1 MRFTHIDVNF
11 DIKYEGHQNCSKT
24 LSMHIL
30 RVFGH
35 HHMWCQN
42 WRQYVWT
49 SLRQFIFFVNLLHS
63 PCVWL
68 FDIWHLFDNLTSF
81 WQLDIFVI
89 TWHLFWHMGNGKC
102 GQRGIMVNTEDTDGA
117 PLGMVHMVDGA
128 MGHMV
133 NVVMCLI
140 MCNFLNTAGIFTKIL
155 LDIDF
160 DVFYLNIQWYSHD
173 GLFKYKKIEG
183 FEILIGSNIG
193 SMNLFQWARME
204 LAPYLC
210 YQLDFL
216 LDFFTEDKSYQYLQD
231 ATPFVI

>member
-1 MRFTHIDVNF
+1 
-11 DIKYEGHQNCSKT
+11 
-24 LSMHIL
+24 
-30 RVFGH
+30 
-35 HHMWCQN
+35 
-42 WRQYVWT
+42 
-49 SLRQFIFFVNLLHS
+49 
-63 PCVWL
+63 
-68 FDIWHLFDNLTSF
+68 
-81 WQLDIFVI
+81 
-89 TWHLFWHMGNGKC
+89 MG
-102 GQRGIMVNTEDTDGA
+102 IVVNTEDRDGA

-155 LDIDF
+155 LQIDF
-160 DVFYLNIQWYSHD
+160 DVFYLNIQWYAHD

-193 SMNLFQWARME
+193 SMNFFQWACIE
-204 LAPYLC
+204 LALYLC

-231 ATPFVI
+231 ATSFVI